1 MKAAD
6 NPKNPGPASVKSLEN
21 PPDRVLFPLIEAN
34 LERCRILPGL
44 LGVAGTDESRGNSG
58 L

>member
-6 NPKNPGPASVKSLEN
+6 NPSNPLPASVESLEN
-21 PPDRVLFPLIEAN
+21 PPDRVLFPLIEAY

-44 LGVAGTDESRGNSG
+44 PGVAGTDESREA
-58 L
+58 